1 METPDVRIVGA
12 GPVGLALACA
22 LSGHGLNITVHDAG
36 PPEGFASDSRI
47 LALSF
52 GTVQL
57 LERLGIGPLP
67 LATPIKTVHVSQKGY
82 LGRTLLRA
90 SEYALPCLGQ
100 VVRAKDLTQAL
111 QKAVCDRGIG
121 IEYHSRLESS
131 TFNAQEGRMTGHLV
145 STHPDSISDRQP
157 VSARLFAFAEGRIH
171 PETGDAVHE
180 KTYHQHALI
189 SLVRPEK
196 PHEHQAWERFTAQGP
211 VALLPFGP
219 EFAVVHTVPSDAAQ
233 GLLALEDAAYLRV
246 LERAFGRSVRFV
258 QVRER
263 AAWPLVLRYRKT
275 ITAPGAVWLGNAAQT
290 LHPVA
295 GQGFNLALRDV
306 VELARHLPF
315 GTSATSPQA
324 WQAALQNYVRARQSD
339 RGLTLGLTDGLV
351 RIFGHDAGW
360 VAHLRGM
367 GLIGLDLC
375 TPLRAALARQMIWGL
390 RS

>member
-258 QVRER
+258 QVREMAGGAPKMNTETHR
-263 AAWPLVLRYRKT
+263 QHCQLTSGASATCCAGKKTDMEYKRNEYRKVILPLTVLRRFDCLLAPTKT
-275 ITAPGAVWLGNAAQT
+275 QALQTFNQYKGKPESIIRSVMRTATGYP
-290 LHPVA
+290 
-295 GQGFNLALRDV
+295 FYNLSKL
-306 VELARHLPF
+306 ELAPSQKGYQLPA
-315 GTSATSPQA
+315 GRPQ
-324 WQAALQNYVRARQSD
+324 QPRAQ
-339 RGLTLGLTDGLV
+339 
-351 RIFGHDAGW
+351 
-360 VAHLRGM
+360 
-367 GLIGLDLC
+367 
-375 TPLRAALARQMIWGL
+375 PQ
-390 RS
+390 